1 MVVVKNLLNSNM
13 NCIRCSLSVE
23 PERLEILPDTLV
35 CSFCARNS
43 QSQTAKVKGVM
54 VYTEKTNGFIE
65 IHKDGSWERN
75 KKYYVANGARSA
87 VKNFSKNV
95 CA

>member
-1 MVVVKNLLNSNM
+1 M
-13 NCIRCSLSVE
+13 NCLSCE
-23 PERLEILPDTLV
+23 YPIEFERLEVLPETKV
-35 CSFCARNS
+35 CSACAKQGMGQKSKPR
-43 QSQTAKVKGVM
+43 GVM

-65 IHKDGSWERN
+65 IHTNESWERN
-75 KKYYVANGARSA
+75 KKYYVAQGARSA

>member
-1 MVVVKNLLNSNM
+1 M
-13 NCIRCSLSVE
+13 NCNSCSNIIE
-23 PERLEILPDTLV
+23 FERLEALPTTKM
-35 CSFCARNS
+35 CIKCAHKSDDKR
-43 QSQTAKVKGVM
+43 VRPIGVM
-54 VYTEKTNGFIE
+54 VYTDKTNGFIE
-65 IHKDGSWERN
+65 IHSSASWSKN